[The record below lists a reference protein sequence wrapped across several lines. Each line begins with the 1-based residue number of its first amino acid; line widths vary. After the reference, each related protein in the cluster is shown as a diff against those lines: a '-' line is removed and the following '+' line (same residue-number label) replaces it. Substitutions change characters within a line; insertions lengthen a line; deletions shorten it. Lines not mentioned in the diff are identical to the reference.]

1 MNTLMTKVAFLQDI
15 CSKNVNP
22 NDVIL
27 KYFDQIMWIYDY
39 FDHGCEIIGV
49 LTDENSITC
58 IIRYP
63 YDFKTSPVCRLLDLS
78 NSQIVKIYNGFY
90 LVNYQLKDPYTIS
103 LSLKCVNTPVGF

>member
-58 IIRYP
+58 IIKYP

-103 LSLKCVNTPVGF
+103 LSMKCVNTPVGF

>member
-58 IIRYP
+58 IIKYP

>member
-58 IIRYP
+58 IIKYP

-90 LVNYQLKDPYTIS
+90 LVNYQLKDPCTIS
-103 LSLKCVNTPVGF
+103 LSLKCVNAPVGF